1 MSCSTIYIVISL
13 ISEKKCEQIHFPTNI
28 SLHYEYRVPEKKFVT
43 LSKKRKKGIEFH
55 GRLQSVY
62 CTMYNRIVQINNIV
76 LKDILRAELRDQADD
91 TSLDLPIHY

>member
-1 MSCSTIYIVISL
+1 MNNFIPQPIFLSIMNIVS
-13 ISEKKCEQIHFPTNI
+13 KKKK
-28 SLHYEYRVPEKKFVT
+28 SLHCQ
-43 LSKKRKKGIEFH
+43 KKRKKGIEFH

-62 CTMYNRIVQINNIV
+62 CTMYNRIVQITNIV